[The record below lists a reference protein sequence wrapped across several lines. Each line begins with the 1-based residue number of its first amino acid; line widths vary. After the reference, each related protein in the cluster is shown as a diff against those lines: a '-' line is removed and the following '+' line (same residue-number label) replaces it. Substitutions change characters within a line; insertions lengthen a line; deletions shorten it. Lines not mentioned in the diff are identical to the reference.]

1 MNIVP
6 RTLVQDCLNTGFGEE
21 VYCLHFS
28 YAFKAFWRQVGDHI
42 MTFETIFSTEQV
54 FTRQFSD

>member
-1 MNIVP
+1 MTEKYEYCSIVP

-28 YAFKAFWRQVGDHI
+28 YAFKACWRQVGDH
-42 MTFETIFSTEQV
+42 MQ
-54 FTRQFSD
+54 